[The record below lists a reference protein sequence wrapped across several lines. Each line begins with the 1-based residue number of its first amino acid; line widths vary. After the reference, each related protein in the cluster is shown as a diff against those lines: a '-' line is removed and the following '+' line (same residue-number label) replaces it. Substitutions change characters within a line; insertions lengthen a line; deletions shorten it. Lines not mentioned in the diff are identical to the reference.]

1 MTYFQW
7 FVGMLLLIPAQIMG
21 HVLKNKSFEEK
32 YAWLHRWCRR
42 FIRIIRIPFKVVG
55 GQHLSSNTVFYACN
69 HQSFIDP
76 LLISAAIPNPMTYIS
91 KAENNKLPVVRV
103 WAKNIEMIAFDRSDF
118 NENVAMLRSAAR
130 KLQQGRSILIFP
142 EGTRSKTDQLL
153 PFKVGALLPATL
165 AKVPIV
171 PVALIHADLLNKK
184 MRSKTPVIVSI
195 GEPIYPEQ
203 YKVLSHQQ
211 LSDLVF
217 DRITALRK
225 L

>member
-7 FVGMLLLIPAQIMG
+7 FVGVLLLIPAQIMG
-21 HVLKNKSFEEK
+21 HVLKNKSFEQK
-32 YAWLHRWCRR
+32 YTWLHRWCMN
-42 FIRIIRIPFKVVG
+42 FIKTNNIPFRVTGEK
-55 GQHLSSNTVFYACN
+55 HLSKDTVFYACN

-76 LLISAAIPNPMTYIS
+76 ILISAAIPYPMTYIS
-91 KAENNKLPVVRV
+91 KAENNKLPVIRL
-103 WAKNIEMIAFDRSDF
+103 WAKNIEMIAFDRADF

-130 KLQQGRSILIFP
+130 KLQEGRSILVFP

-171 PVALIHADLLNKK
+171 PLALINANHLNEK
-184 MRSKTPVIVSI
+184 RRTNIEIVVSI
-195 GEPIYPEQ
+195 GEPILPAQ
-203 YKVLSHQQ
+203 YKGLSHQQ

-217 DRITALRK
+217 DRISELRA
-225 L
+225 

>member
-7 FVGMLLLIPAQIMG
+7 FVGVLLLIPAQIMG

-32 YAWLHRWCRR
+32 YAWLHRWCKN
-42 FIRIIRIPFKVVG
+42 FIRINRIPFQVF
-55 GQHLSSNTVFYACN
+55 GQQNLSSQTVFYASN

-76 LLISAAIPNPMTYIS
+76 LLISAAIPQPMTYIS
-91 KAENNKLPVVRV
+91 KAENNKLPVVRL
-103 WAKNIEMIAFDRSDF
+103 WAKNIEMIAFDRADF

-171 PVALIHADLLNKK
+171 PVALIHADLLNQKK
-184 MRSKTPVIVSI
+184 RTRESVTVSI
-195 GEPIYPEQ
+195 GLPIYPEE
-203 YKVLSHQQ
+203 YKGMSHQQ
-211 LSDLVF
+211 LSDFVF

-225 L
+225 

>member
-1 MTYFQW
+1 MTYVQW
-7 FVGMLLLIPAQIMG
+7 FVGVLLLIPAQIMG
-21 HVLKNKSFEEK
+21 HVLKNKSFEKK
-32 YAWLHRWCRR
+32 YAWLHRWCKN
-42 FIRIIRIPFKVVG
+42 FIRINRIPFQVF
-55 GQHLSSNTVFYACN
+55 GQQNLSSQTVFYASN

-76 LLISAAIPNPMTYIS
+76 LLISAAIPQPMTYIS
-91 KAENNKLPVVRV
+91 KAENNKLPVVRL
-103 WAKNIEMIAFDRSDF
+103 WAKNIEMIAFDRADF

-171 PVALIHADLLNKK
+171 PVALIHADLLNQKK
-184 MRSKTPVIVSI
+184 RTRESVIVSI
-195 GEPIYPEQ
+195 GLPIYPEE
-203 YKVLSHQQ
+203 YKGMSHQQ

-225 L
+225 